1 MEPRLADTTMV
12 FAKYFLLCWTLLF
25 SLSAAG
31 QASLQLI
38 DAEKTHSLT
47 DQMRMLVDEQGN
59 LGIDQVMTRQSEF
72 QWPAQH
78 NPNYGFADDVL
89 WFTTSFSNVSQQ
101 PIWLVDIGY
110 AQNDNVD
117 IYLVAQGKVLAHSK
131 QGKNNAGQAF
141 RYPSLEATLPYATR
155 LDLYIRVHS
164 EGEARVVPV
173 TLSAE
178 PLHVKKQAL
187 ENLLWGM
194 FYGGLLVLLLYNL
207 TLFASLRDT
216 NLLIYCAYIATVL
229 VWQFVW
235 GGHIQVY
242 WHSPV
247 SDWLNQHTD
256 LLFVVVALA
265 AGIFTFTFLDV
276 RQNAP
281 KAARLIIGI
290 LLINVLLGLASL
302 GNFLDP
308 AWQNN
313 AVYLV
318 SMLAISSYLYAGYES
333 YANQFKPARYFVF
346 AWSILLTAALAG
358 MLGLLGWLPTN
369 FLTTYCFQMGVFVEA
384 GLFSLALMEKSQTQL
399 SHSVDLVTNDLRN
412 NMEIIEEQNARLDIA
427 RKQAIQASKIK
438 SQFLANMSHEIRT
451 PLNAILGFSQEL
463 ANTPLPAEKQEHV
476 RIINASANNLL
487 NIINDVLDFS
497 KIEAGKLQINNEPF
511 CPTELLEEL
520 TGLMARSAHA
530 KGLELICDLSPLP
543 KKLIGDAARIRQV
556 LTNLI
561 GNAIKFTRYGHVRLA
576 VSGDDQANGLYELV
590 FRIEDTGIGISR
602 EDRHKLFSAF
612 SQLDGATNREYQ
624 GTGLGLAIC
633 QELVKLM
640 RGSIDLHSE
649 QGIGTEFVVKLRVN
663 KLSQKMSLAA
673 NGRWQGKQVLLFDAY
688 PPARQAMAKMFKA
701 LGAVVTSTDSFNY
714 LAQQQGPFDYLF
726 LACAD
731 EYCQGYQQQLANLE
745 SLPARHKILLDCG
758 PRPSQQDIISA
769 MFERRIERPLTP
781 SKLENLLQPPAPIQ
795 NDNFSRQ
802 LKSLPKASVLA
813 VDDMEINLRLLA
825 TWLRD
830 SPVEL
835 ALSFNGQDAADR
847 CEKEAFD
854 LILMD
859 VQMPGIDGL
868 AASRMIRKT
877 HLNRGTPI
885 IAVTAHAF
893 REEKEKLLSSG
904 MDDYLPKPI
913 NFDDL
918 IKLIKRWC
926 QPVSEESLDWNQAL
940 QQANDNPHHARQ
952 MLDAFIQQ
960 LPDMHS
966 LIKKAAQA
974 EDHGQLEYLVH
985 KLHGA
990 CCYTGV
996 PKLRALCQELEEHLK
1011 TGHIVQAQALMD
1023 SFNQECLQVEEQ
1035 GLAFL
1040 QGHNSESAR

>member
-1 MEPRLADTTMV
+1 MGL
-12 FAKYFLLCWTLLF
+12 AKYLLLCFCLLF
-25 SLSAAG
+25 SLSAVG

-47 DQMRMLVDEQGN
+47 DQMRILIDADGGLTIEQV
-59 LGIDQVMTRQSEF
+59 LAMRRDF

-78 NPNYGFADDVL
+78 NPNYGFGDEAI

-101 PIWLVDIGY
+101 PVWLVDVKY

-117 IYLVAQGKVLAHSK
+117 IYLVAQGKIIAHSK
-131 QGKNNAGQAF
+131 QGKAQAEQRF
-141 RYPSLEATLPYATR
+141 RYPSMEATLPYATR
-155 LDLYIRVHS
+155 LDLYIRIQS
-164 EGEARVVPV
+164 DAEARVVPV
-173 TLSAE
+173 TLSSE
-178 PLHVKKQAL
+178 SLHMKKQAL
-187 ENLLWGM
+187 ENILWGV
-194 FYGGLLVLLLYNL
+194 FYGGLMVLLFYNL
-207 TLFASLRDT
+207 TLFISLRDT
-216 NLLIYCAYIATVL
+216 SLLVYCTYIATVL
-229 VWQFVW
+229 IWQFVW

-242 WHSPV
+242 WQSPV
-247 SDWLNQHTD
+247 ADWLNQHTD
-256 LLFVVVALA
+256 LLFLVIAVT
-265 AGIFTFTFLDV
+265 AGIFTYSFLDAK
-276 RQNAP
+276 QNAP
-281 KAARLIIGI
+281 KAGRIIIALIGI
-290 LLINVLLGLASL
+290 EILLGLASL
-302 GNFLDP
+302 GNFLD
-308 AWQNN
+308 AGIQNG

-358 MLGLLGWLPTN
+358 LLGLIGWLPTN
-369 FLTTYCFQMGVFVEA
+369 FLTTYCFQMGVFLEA
-384 GLFSLALMEKSQTQL
+384 VLFSLALMEKSQTQL

-463 ANTPLPAEKQEHV
+463 ANTPLPTEKQEHV

-520 TGLMARSAHA
+520 AGLMARSAHA
-530 KGLELICDLSPLP
+530 KGLELISDLSPLP

-556 LTNLI
+556 LTNLV
-561 GNAIKFTRYGHVRLA
+561 GNAIKFTRHGHVRLA
-576 VSGDDQANGLYELV
+576 VKGEDQANGLYELV
-590 FRIEDTGIGISR
+590 FKIEDTGIGISR

-612 SQLDGATNREYQ
+612 SQLDGAINREYQ

-640 RGSIDLHSE
+640 RGSIELHSE
-649 QGIGTEFVVKLRVN
+649 QGAGTEFTVKLRVN
-663 KLSQKMSLAA
+663 KLSQKMSLSPYS
-673 NGRWQGKQVLLFDAY
+673 RWKGKQVLIYEAY
-688 PPARQAMAKMFKA
+688 PPARQAMGRMFKA
-701 LGAVVTSTDSFNY
+701 LGAVVTSCDSFDY
-714 LAQQQGPFDYLF
+714 LAMQTGPFDYLF
-726 LACAD
+726 LSCP
-731 EYCQGYQQQLANLE
+731 EQQCHSYQAKLASLE
-745 SLPARHKILLDCG
+745 TLRARHKVLLDSA
-758 PRPSQQDIISA
+758 PRPSQQDMMLA
-769 MFERRIERPLTP
+769 MFERRIERPLTLG
-781 SKLENLLQPPAPIQ
+781 KLENLLHPPTPIQ

-835 ALSFNGQDAADR
+835 SLSFNGQDAADR

-893 REEKEKLLSSG
+893 REEKEKLLNSG

-926 QPVSEESLDWNQAL
+926 QPTSEESLDWAQAMQL
-940 QQANDNPHHARQ
+940 ANDNPHHARQ
-952 MLDAFIQQ
+952 MLDAFIEQ
-960 LPDMHS
+960 LPSMHS
-966 LIKKAAQA
+966 QIKAAAQA
-974 EDHGQLEYLVH
+974 GDQAHLQYLIH

-996 PKLRALCQELEEHLK
+996 PKLKTLCQELEEHLK
-1011 TGHIVQAQALMD
+1011 TGHIAEVKTLLE
-1023 SFNQECLQVEEQ
+1023 SFYRECLQVEEQ
-1035 GLAFL
+1035 GLEFL
-1040 QGHNSESAR
+1040 QGGSFGETQHPA